1 MKSECNE
8 SCIFIIFLQFL
19 TDFTNSL
26 FLEDKGTQTCRQVP
40 RGLKQFA
47 ERPLAGVGTEEAA
60 PGRRSC
66 SLAARVLWGEQ
77 HEEAKSYLGMCSVDR
92 GVAEIGVAGVQ

>member
-60 PGRRSC
+60 PGRIPTI
-66 SLAARVLWGEQ
+66 LFTGGEGPVGGTARGGKELPRDVLG
-77 HEEAKSYLGMCSVDR
+77 
-92 GVAEIGVAGVQ
+92 